1 MKGTRLMQDFTS
13 NKGNILKLFITA
25 AFLVFILSCASVP
38 EPEKPAE
45 PAASQPV
52 PPAPEPVPEAPAPDK
67 FEVSEDLYKKTFS
80 DIEALINNLNRI
92 IKSNNFDEWKK
103 YLTKDYIEYY
113 SSQENLKNLSETPI
127 LKKYKIVLRSLKDYF
142 TYVVVPSRADVQ
154 LDDISFID
162 DNNIKAYMKIDGEP
176 VVLYTLINIQGN
188 WKIGL

>member
-1 MKGTRLMQDFTS
+1 MRYFT
-13 NKGNILKLFITA
+13 NNTVNLLKIILTA
-25 AFLVFILSCASVP
+25 AFLCFFLSCASAP

-45 PAASQPV
+45 PVTAV
-52 PPAPEPVPEAPAPDK
+52 PEPAQVPEPAAVPDQFK
-67 FEVSEDLYKKTFS
+67 VSEDLYKKTFS
-80 DIEALINNLNRI
+80 DIEALINTLNRI
-92 IKSNNFDEWKK
+92 ISDTNFDEWKK
-103 YLTKDYIEYY
+103 YLTKEYIDYY
-113 SSQENLKNLSETPI
+113 SSQENLKTLSETPI